1 MLMSGTIHSAMLAV
15 MVLFMVSVMVSVIVS
30 VMVSVLSSALLFI
43 SLLASLGEE
52 RTKEFFLD
60 PARDLD
66 SDAANNTVSRTRPT
80 SALVCTLLA
89 SDFKKKRK

>member
-15 MVLFMVSVMVSVIVS
+15 MVLFMVSVIVS

-66 SDAANNTVSRTRPT
+66 SDAANNTLSRTRPT

-89 SDFKKKRK
+89 SDFKKK